1 MTNITNDD
9 ITEEALSSLEP
20 KDRAMVEAAVF
31 LIAAQQ
37 TLRPFDLLYAQSLS
51 VQADL
56 LLTPL
61 KQKKM
66 DEEAAMKA
74 KIQAEVDEIAKDIQS
89 LL

>member
-37 TLRPFDLLYAQSLS
+37 TLRPFDLLY
-51 VQADL
+51 
-56 LLTPL
+56 
-61 KQKKM
+61 
-66 DEEAAMKA
+66 
-74 KIQAEVDEIAKDIQS
+74 
-89 LL
+89 

>member
-1 MTNITNDD
+1 
-9 ITEEALSSLEP
+9 
-20 KDRAMVEAAVF
+20 
-31 LIAAQQ
+31 
-37 TLRPFDLLYAQSLS
+37 LS